1 MKKVT
6 KFFLPLIILALVIL
20 LTLVL
25 AFLKG
30 YQNIDMVETHK
41 RVQPSEFNRR
51 FQPAEL
57 KADLDFLMKTL
68 EEVHPDLYAYTPK
81 SIITQE
87 SIRIEG
93 EIDSPMTR
101 LNFYLK
107 IAPLVAK
114 LNDGHTKIYPPY
126 EEYYDYLGK
135 GGSLFPFDLEFRDG
149 RVYIKVNY
157 SSDTLAEKDSELLAI
172 NGIPIIQIVDTLLEF
187 ISSERKIH
195 KLESLEDSFQHM
207 LWLVYNFKDDFE
219 VEFMSS
225 LDGKR
230 HTRKITEVTYNV
242 IKGKKKDGS
251 TEEVYY
257 SYHSLPDEKIGI
269 IELRKFID
277 QGKFEKFLQDTFTQI
292 KKEGI
297 ADLIIDIREN
307 PGGYS
312 DLAEVLLGYITD
324 KPVTKNLNMEIKV
337 SKQIKDWYRST
348 LRWYVKWLPFQY
360 IHSTWRKIW
369 STPEGEKVL
378 LRSQPEK
385 PKENPLRFNGR
396 IYLIIGPRTF
406 STATGFAA
414 AVKDYRLGIL
424 VGEET
429 GGLATSF
436 GDYYPFDLPNTRLWV
451 FVSHKRIFRPSG
463 EDDGRGVLPD
473 YEVKRS
479 SEDLEK
485 GFDKAM
491 EFTKEL
497 IKSNKF
503 GKDIEENEL
512 GYYSQVCS
520 DDYSEN

>member
-6 KFFLPLIILALVIL
+6 KFFLPLIILVMTIL
-20 LTLVL
+20 LSLVL

-30 YQNIDMVETHK
+30 YQNIDIVKTHK
-41 RVQPSEFNRR
+41 RVQPSEFDRR

-57 KADLDFLMKTL
+57 KTDLDFLIKTL

-87 SIRIEG
+87 RTRIEA
-93 EIDSPMTR
+93 EINSPMTR
-101 LNFYLK
+101 LDFYLK
-107 IAPLVAK
+107 IAPLVTK

-126 EEYYDYLGK
+126 EEYHDYLGK
-135 GGSLFPFDLEFRDG
+135 GGPVFPFDLEFRDD
-149 RVYIKVNY
+149 RVYIKVNH
-157 SSDTLAEKDSELLAI
+157 SSNTLAEKGSELLAI
-172 NGIPIIQIVDTLLEF
+172 NAIPMEKIVDSLLEF
-187 ISSERKIH
+187 ISSERKVH
-195 KLESLEDSFQHM
+195 KLESLEGSFQHM

-219 VEFMSS
+219 VEFISDK
-225 LDGKR
+225 DGR
-230 HTRKITEVTYNV
+230 HYTRKIAGVTYDT
-242 IKGKKKDGS
+242 IKNRKKSESNKE
-251 TEEVYY
+251 EEVFY
-257 SYHSLPDEKIGI
+257 SYHSHPDEKIGV
-269 IELRKFID
+269 IELRKFIEL
-277 QGKFEKFLQDTFTQI
+277 GKFEKFLQQTFTQI

-297 ADLIIDIREN
+297 TDLIIDIREN

-312 DLAEVLLGYITD
+312 DLADLLLSYITN
-324 KPVTKNLNMEIKV
+324 KPVIKDLNLEIKV

-348 LRWYVKWLPFQY
+348 LCWYVKWLPFQY
-360 IHSTWRKIW
+360 IHTTWRKIW
-369 STPEGEKVL
+369 STPEGEKVI

-385 PKENPLRFNGR
+385 PKENPLRFNGW

-414 AVKDYRLGIL
+414 TVKDYKLGTL

-473 YEVKRS
+473 YEVKQS
-479 SEDLEK
+479 IEDLKK
-485 GFDKAM
+485 GIDSAM

-497 IKSNKF
+497 IKSN
-503 GKDIEENEL
+503 GKPLSAIVFLGEL
-512 GYYSQVCS
+512 M
-520 DDYSEN
+520 DK